1 MAARL
6 LRARGTAC
14 NACSACV
21 CFRAVQN
28 EASRPV
34 SASLRWQLAAVS
46 AAPRFPPKA
55 GCDTR
60 ASTPSMLHSVPGGGR
75 LLATGLEDAAPTLQ
89 DQYAPLVLL
98 SSCSVFCQNFHCGVG
113 CGAVQTGCSDRGEE
127 GSNPSAKKGQ
137 MQTRFCQCSTIYRG
151 FVWLPWFP
159 WFRWLLCLWFLWLAW
174 FPGFPCILW
183 FLWLSCFFFWA
194 SMACMSAMASLAFM
208 VSMRSAVSMV
218 SLVSMV
224 PSAFMVCVASMVSLV
239 SMVFYGLHGFPGFLG
254 VYGFDAFHGIHSFLR
269 SFYIHGF
276 FRFHDFH
283 TCGCKLTPSTGFK

>member
-21 CFRAVQN
+21 CLRAVQN

-89 DQYAPLVLL
+89 DQYAPLILL

-127 GSNPSAKKGQ
+127 GSNPNARKGQ
-137 MQTRFCQCSTIYRG
+137 IQTPKRVKCKRVSVSAVLFTGGLRGFHGFLGFDGFYGFYGLHGFLGFLAFYGFFGFLVSFSGLLWLACLPWLPWPLWFPCVPRFPWFPWFLWFPRLSW

-159 WFRWLLCLWFLWLAW
+159 WCPWF
-174 FPGFPCILW
+174 
-183 FLWLSCFFFWA
+183 SV
-194 SMACMSAMASLAFM
+194 AC
-208 VSMRSAVSMV
+208 MV
-218 SLVSMV
+218 SLVSL
-224 PSAFMVCVASMVSLV
+224 ASMVAMLSMVSIVSFVPFISMVSFV
-239 SMVFYGLHGFPGFLG
+239 SM
-254 VYGFDAFHGIHSFLR
+254 I
-269 SFYIHGF
+269 
-276 FRFHDFH
+276 
-283 TCGCKLTPSTGFK
+283 STLAVAN